1 MQLDNKDLMAIAR
14 SRVQRGKF
22 VVWLMGLGLL
32 WIVAM
37 LVGLALIEQISALLY
52 WISGSMVAFIIGM
65 VIFMIYIEV
74 RAKKLFAK
82 LKKEV

>member
-1 MQLDNKDLMAIAR
+1 MKLDDKDLMAVSR

-22 VVWLMGLGLL
+22 VIWLTGLGLL

-37 LVGLALIEQISALLY
+37 LVGLALVEQISALLY

-65 VIFMIYIEV
+65 VIFMVYIEV
-74 RAKKLFAK
+74 RANKLFAK

>member
-22 VVWLMGLGLL
+22 MIWLLGLGLL
-32 WIVAM
+32 WVSAM
-37 LVGLALIEQISALLY
+37 LVGLIMCEQIASLLY
-52 WISGSMVAFIIGM
+52 WVLWSMVAFVVGL
-65 VIFMIYIEV
+65 VVFMAYIEI